1 MQLKKISLWIVITLV
16 IVMIISLTLVQKS
29 TTTNEKLVTEVNG
42 PAVLLFK
49 GDNSPGCR
57 AIDKVIS
64 DAEIKYKHI
73 NFMLMDWSD
82 KNPLIKK
89 YQVRFLPTVVFINN
103 NNKEVKRIV
112 GESPAVK
119 KKLEQTV
126 DQLESLLRN

>member
-1 MQLKKISLWIVITLV
+1 MALKKISLWIVIALV
-16 IVMIISLTLVQKS
+16 IILIISWKSAQKS
-29 TTTNEKLVTEVNG
+29 TTTNKELISEVKY

-57 AIDKVIS
+57 AIDKVII
-64 DAEIKYKHI
+64 DAQLKYNDI

-89 YQVRFLPTVVFINN
+89 YQVRFLPTVVFINK
-103 NNKEVKRIV
+103 NNKEVKRII

-126 DQLESLLRN
+126 DQLESLLRD

>member
-16 IVMIISLTLVQKS
+16 IVMIISLTLAQKS

-57 AIDKVIS
+57 AIDKVII
-64 DAEIKYKHI
+64 DAQLKYNDI
-73 NFMLMDWSD
+73 NFMLMDWSG

-89 YQVRFLPTVVFINN
+89 YQVRFLPTVVFINK
-103 NNKEVKRIV
+103 NNKEVKRII

-119 KKLEQTV
+119 QKLEQTV

>member
-1 MQLKKISLWIVITLV
+1 MSFWIVITLV
-16 IVMIISLTLVQKS
+16 IMMIISWKVAQKS
-29 TTTNEKLVTEVNG
+29 TTTNEKLVTEVKG

-64 DAEIKYKHI
+64 DAEINYKHI

-126 DQLESLLRN
+126 DQLESLLRD